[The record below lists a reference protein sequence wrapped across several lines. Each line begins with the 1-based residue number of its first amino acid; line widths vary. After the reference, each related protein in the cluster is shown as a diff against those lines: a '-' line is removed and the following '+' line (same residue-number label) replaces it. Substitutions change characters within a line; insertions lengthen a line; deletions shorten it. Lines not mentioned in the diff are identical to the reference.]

1 MATKFSTITNLE
13 GKALTDYWWSN
24 YLGAPRIKDM
34 RHVSKLRAILSIRVT
49 RRLLFQKCLLEGD
62 KNIKGVTVLF
72 VDNRATLINAS
83 LSKSI
88 DFFDA
93 L

>member
-1 MATKFSTITNLE
+1 MFRNCARSYQRASLDDCYLKMFVEE
-13 GKALTDYWWSN
+13 GA
-24 YLGAPRIKDM
+24 
-34 RHVSKLRAILSIRVT
+34 
-49 RRLLFQKCLLEGD
+49 